1 MTYCVATQLK
11 TGGYVLVMFTPPKR
25 LHNSRLVSLSYSV
38 SGGTGLGFSLGSSKQ
53 NRHPQHSENRCS
65 TKGEPVRLQSVALS
79 PARSATAAMVGLGL
93 VLSFQLRL
101 KGVASR
107 FAKAQIAPGKVAI
120 TYPRWRRSL
129 KVSSSLARA
138 PAGSGHRGHRRSWR
152 RQRTCKRCPPSRPLS
167 GGGQSM
173 CILGRRTDAALKGR
187 ANARKERL

>member
-1 MTYCVATQLK
+1 
-11 TGGYVLVMFTPPKR
+11 MFWFCSSPSER
-25 LHNSRLVSLSYSV
+25 NYNSRLVSLSYSV
-38 SGGTGLGFSLGSSKQ
+38 SGGTGLGFSVGSQHPPHQASAPLHIA
-53 NRHPQHSENRCS
+53 NRRCFS
-65 TKGEPVRLQSVALS
+65 RLHLR
-79 PARSATAAMVGLGL
+79 PGCVG
-93 VLSFQLRL
+93 LSFQLLL

-138 PAGSGHRGHRRSWR
+138 LAGSGHRGHRRSWR

-187 ANARKERL
+187 TNARKERL